1 MAGAC
6 SGCLPT
12 FLKFSMARSVGCVL
26 AILVLLG
33 GSLGA
38 SDTARSASSQA
49 LPPVDSLRGQAKP
62 IADVRRDLDGDAV
75 PDRRGDTVTVAG
87 RVTAGQGEL
96 PVSIPQFAAVQDST
110 GGIHVHLPD
119 GSSVERGD
127 SLHVRGVLTHQYGL
141 TQLDGLAHQTVETA
155 PHVPAPMPLTV
166 SAAADD
172 QYEGHLVQVE
182 GRITTKTENDGGR
195 YLLLSDRSG
204 ENSSQI
210 GLFVAHRHTSRL
222 SLEPYEEGDRVE
234 VTGLLGQHD
243 YNAPYVEYYQV
254 LPRADADV
262 SPAYTASPY
271 LWWTLYGAGG
281 GAVVAVAAL
290 FLLRATV
297 RRRTRELQESQARFQ
312 GLANSVPGIIFQFA
326 ASKDGTYELRF
337 VSDRAKEMI
346 DVPPNEGPTFD
357 QITQQIPSSHRDGFL
372 EAIGTAVKEK
382 KPWRFE
388 FPFDTPAGGQFWLLG
403 AATPEERGRV
413 VLFNGVLLDITER
426 KKAEARA
433 KLQTNVLRQ
442 ITEGLP
448 LRDVLAELI
457 EELEA
462 QRTDM
467 LGSVLLYD
475 SAENTIQHGAAPSLP
490 EEYNQAIDGVEVGP
504 RTGSCGSAMH
514 SDSPV
519 IAEDIETDPRWRD
532 YRNVALDHD
541 LRACWSVPIRDSQ
554 GQVLGSFAM
563 YYREPKAP
571 SDADWA
577 AIEEARSLARIA
589 IVRHRDSQQLRLLTK
604 AVEQSTEPI
613 LITEGAPLDPPGPR
627 IEYVNPAEEQMT
639 GYRKDELIGRT
650 PRLLQG
656 PKTDRDVL
664 DSLRDALEAGEPWEG
679 ETVNYR
685 RDGTPYQARW
695 SIAPVHN
702 AQGTIEHWVSVQ
714 RDVTQDRQREQEL
727 KDAKEAAEEAANLK
741 SAMLANMS
749 HEIRTP
755 LTSIIG
761 FAEVLGGDDA
771 SEASTHDLA
780 RLIEKSGKRLLETL
794 DTVLTLSKLEAGQ
807 MQLADEPVDVVEET
821 DEVAKQFKG
830 QARESD
836 LTLHVETPKRS
847 VEAQCDGGGLQIVL
861 HNLVS
866 NAIKY
871 SEPGGQI
878 WLRVSE
884 NDEWTTLEVEDT
896 GIGMDEQQVE
906 QLFEPFRQAS
916 EGVARKY
923 EGTGLGLTVTKEA
936 VEQMGGSID
945 VETEPDDGT
954 CFTVRLPRSQQPTAA
969 PPATDDDPTNPT
981 TAS

>member
-1 MAGAC
+1 MRKNALGASTLVTPAGAC
-6 SGCLPT
+6 SGSPML
-12 FLKFSMARSVGCVL
+12 FFSMARSAGCVL
-26 AILVLLG
+26 TLLVLLG
-33 GSLGA
+33 GRFGA
-38 SDTARSASSQA
+38 PNAPRSAPSQA
-49 LPPVDSLRGQAKP
+49 LRPADSLRGQAEP
-62 IADVRRDLDGDAV
+62 IADVRRDRDGDAV
-75 PDRRGDTVTVAG
+75 PDRLGDTVTVAG
-87 RVTAGQGEL
+87 RVTAGQGNL

-110 GGIHVHLPD
+110 GGLHVHLAD
-119 GSSVERGD
+119 GPSVERGD
-127 SLHVRGVLTHQYGL
+127 SLRIRGVLTHRYGL
-141 TQLDGLAHQTVETA
+141 TQLDGLAHQTVEAA

-166 SAAADD
+166 SAAANE
-172 QYEGHLVQVE
+172 QYEGRLVRIE
-182 GRITTKTENDGGR
+182 GRIATKSENDGGQ

-204 ENSSQI
+204 ENSPQI
-210 GLFVAHRHTSRL
+210 ALFVAHRHTFRI
-222 SLEPYEEGDRVE
+222 SLEPYEEGDRIEASGV
-234 VTGLLGQHD
+234 LGQHD

-254 LPRADADV
+254 LPRANADV
-262 SPAYTASPY
+262 SPAYAASPY
-271 LWWTLYGAGG
+271 LWWTLYGLGG

-290 FLLRATV
+290 FLLRTTV
-297 RRRTRELQESQARFQ
+297 RRRTRELQESRARFR

-326 ASKDGTYELRF
+326 VPKDGTYDLRF
-337 VSDRAKEMI
+337 ISDRAEEMI
-346 DVPPNEGPTFD
+346 DAPPQEGPSFEQLTK
-357 QITQQIPSSHRDGFL
+357 QTPSSHREGFL
-372 EAIGTAVKEK
+372 EAIDAGVEETE
-382 KPWRFE
+382 PWRFE
-388 FPFDTPAGGQFWLLG
+388 FPFHTPAGEQLWLLG
-403 AATPEERGRV
+403 AATPEQRDGA
-413 VLFNGVLLDITER
+413 VLFNGVFLDITER
-426 KKAEARA
+426 KQAEAKA
-433 KLQTNVLRQ
+433 QLQTNVLRQ
-442 ITEGLP
+442 ITKGLP
-448 LRDVLAELI
+448 LQDVLAELI

-462 QRTDM
+462 QRPGM

-490 EEYNQAIDGVEVGP
+490 DEYNRAIDGVEVGP
-504 RTGSCGSAMH
+504 KTGSCGTAMH
-514 SDSPV
+514 SESPV
-519 IAEDIETDPRWRD
+519 ITEDIGADPRWENHRS
-532 YRNVALDHD
+532 VALEHD

-554 GQVLGSFAM
+554 GEILGSFAM
-563 YYREPKAP
+563 YYRESKAP

-627 IEYVNPAEEQMT
+627 IEYVNPAEEEMS

-656 PKTDRDVL
+656 PETDRDVL
-664 DSLRDALEAGEPWEG
+664 DSLREALEAGEPWEG

-714 RDVTQDRQREQEL
+714 RDVTQDRQREKEL
-727 KDAKEAAEEAANLK
+727 KEAKEAAEEAANLK

-807 MQLADEPVDVVEET
+807 MQLADEPVDLVEET
-821 DEVAKQFKG
+821 HEVAEQFKG
-830 QARESD
+830 QAREAN
-836 LTLHVETPKRS
+836 LTLHVETPEHPVHAR
-847 VEAQCDGGGLQIVL
+847 CDGGGLQIVL

-871 SEPGGQI
+871 SEPGA
-878 WLRVSE
+878 
-884 NDEWTTLEVEDT
+884 N
-896 GIGMDEQQVE
+896 M
-906 QLFEPFRQAS
+906 AS
-916 EGVARKY
+916 
-923 EGTGLGLTVTKEA
+923 
-936 VEQMGGSID
+936 
-945 VETEPDDGT
+945 
-954 CFTVRLPRSQQPTAA
+954 RL
-969 PPATDDDPTNPT
+969 
-981 TAS
+981 